1 MSDQNYIV
9 FGRPFIGE
17 EEIAEVVDTL
27 RSGWLGTGPKTTRF
41 EEEFRSYIG
50 AAHAASLGSCTSAL
64 FLSQLTLGIGPGDAV
79 ITSPMTFVAT
89 ANSIR
94 HTGARA
100 LFADV
105 DPDTGLMDPEA
116 VERLLVEDCHV
127 APDGSV
133 LHRSTGARVRA
144 ILPVHLWGLAADLKR
159 LRRLTDRFG
168 LYLIADAAHAIE
180 TAIDGVNVGTL
191 ADVTC
196 YSFYSTKNL
205 CTAEGGMITT
215 ERDEFVERIRILRQH
230 GQNRDAWKRFS
241 SSGYRHYLATEVG
254 WKFNMTDMQA
264 ALGLHQL
271 ARLERMHAIREEQW
285 QRYDEQLPRMPGF
298 ERPPAPAAG
307 SRHAFH
313 LYTVRVQPKSGWD
326 RDHLMEALHNSGIG
340 TGVHYLAVS
349 EHPAYEGLMNV
360 AVPNAVR
367 IGRETMSLPL
377 GGALTTEQ
385 QDRIIKTVAKLLRSP
400 PPSP

>member
-1 MSDQNYIV
+1 MSDPNYIV
-9 FGRPFIGE
+9 FGKPFIGE

-41 EEEFRSYIG
+41 EEAFRSYIG
-50 AAHAASLGSCTSAL
+50 AGHAASLGSCTSAL

-79 ITSPMTFVAT
+79 ITTPMTFVAT
-89 ANSIR
+89 ANSVR
-94 HTGARA
+94 HTGARP

-105 DPDTGLMDPEA
+105 HPDSGLMDPAA
-116 VERLLVEDCHV
+116 VERLLVEDCQIASGGAV
-127 APDGSV
+127 V
-133 LHRSTGARVRA
+133 HRSTGARVRA

-159 LRRLTDRFG
+159 LRGLADRFG
-168 LYLIADAAHAIE
+168 LYLIADAAHAVE
-180 TAIDGVNVGTL
+180 TAIDGTNVGTL

-264 ALGLHQL
+264 ALGIHQL
-271 ARLERMHAIREEQW
+271 ARIERMHAIREQQW
-285 QRYDEQLPRMPGF
+285 HRYDEMLPRTAGF
-298 ERPPAPAAG
+298 QRPPAPAPG
-307 SRHAFH
+307 TRHAFH
-313 LYTVRVQPKSGWD
+313 LYAVRIQPESGWD
-326 RDHLMEALHNSGIG
+326 RDHLMDSLHGLGIG
-340 TGVHYLAVS
+340 SGVHYLSVS
-349 EHPAYEGLMNV
+349 EHPAYDGFMNV
-360 AVPNAVR
+360 PVPNAVR

-377 GGALTTEQ
+377 GGALTADQ
-385 QDRIIKTVAKLLRSP
+385 QSHVIETVTRLLGAPPRRS
-400 PPSP
+400 